1 MPRVFLLIL
10 AVVAIYSLF
19 SATAILVRLR
29 SIITPS
35 QGKDGAALQCSVA
48 ALQARC
54 ANLRQIILA
63 TFYFFGIVFFFG
75 LRSALW
81 TPDSNS
87 TAVGML
93 ILENFFLHFA
103 FAANAFFVFL
113 ALHSMQ
119 WFLSGRLQACA
130 LRVNASNI

>member
-1 MPRVFLLIL
+1 VPTYAR
-10 AVVAIYSLF
+10 S
-19 SATAILVRLR
+19 SWQR
-29 SIITPS
+29 SIFLES
-35 QGKDGAALQCSVA
+35 SSS
-48 ALQARC
+48 
-54 ANLRQIILA
+54 LA
-63 TFYFFGIVFFFG
+63 CDP
-75 LRSALW
+75 LW

-130 LRVNASNI
+130 LRVNASNIE